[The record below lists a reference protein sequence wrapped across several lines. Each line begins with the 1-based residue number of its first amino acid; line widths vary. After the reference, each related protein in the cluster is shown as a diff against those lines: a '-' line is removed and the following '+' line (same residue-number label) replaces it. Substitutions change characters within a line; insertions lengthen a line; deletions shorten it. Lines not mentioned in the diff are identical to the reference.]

1 MNDDDSYGWPPHVT
15 VATVV
20 ERDGRYLMV
29 EEHDELSGGLVFNQ
43 PAGHVDP
50 GEKLLDAALRE
61 TLEET
66 GWEVQLNGV
75 IGVSFATAPNGITYY
90 RTTFH
95 ALPLQQ
101 LENAGLDPDIHA
113 VHWMTYEEILANSAS
128 LRSAMVIS
136 DFDRYR
142 SGELY
147 PLDFI
152 RHYHHA
158 RGWLD

>member
-1 MNDDDSYGWPPHVT
+1 MSDIEIPGWPPHVT

-29 EEHDELSGGLVFNQ
+29 EERDEFSGGLVFNQ

-50 GEKLLDAALRE
+50 GEKLLEAALRE

-66 GWEVQLNGV
+66 GWEVSLNGV
-75 IGVSFATAPNGITYY
+75 IGISFATAPNGITYY

-95 ALPLQQ
+95 ALPLRE
-101 LENAGLDPDIHA
+101 LENTSLDPDIHA
-113 VHWMTYEEILANSAS
+113 VHWMTYEEILANSARM
-128 LRSAMVIS
+128 RSPLVLPTVEQ
-136 DFDRYR
+136 YR
-142 SGELY
+142 KGHCY

-152 RHYHHA
+152 YIDEPQRFQ
-158 RGWLD
+158 

>member
-1 MNDDDSYGWPPHVT
+1 MSDDGEHGWPPHVT

-50 GEKLLDAALRE
+50 GERLLAAALRE

-66 GWEVQLNGV
+66 GWEVTLNGV

-90 RTTFH
+90 RTSFH
-95 ALPLQQ
+95 AEPVRLV
-101 LENAGLDPDIHA
+101 ENHALDPDIHA
-113 VHWMTYEEILANSAS
+113 VHWLSYEELQANSARM
-128 LRSAMVIS
+128 RSPLVLPT
-136 DFDRYR
+136 FEQHRR
-142 SGELY
+142 GHLY
-147 PLDFI
+147 PLDLIYIDAPQRFQ
-152 RHYHHA
+152 
-158 RGWLD
+158 